1 MKFVEAVNQIEKKY
15 GKQVFDHLEDYA
27 EDEAAQLLLEERKRL
42 SSKANK
48 KSKRGK
54 NPGAA
59 ALRSM
64 IENGYTYV
72 EIAMVTGLSS
82 AAVGKISGKYGL
94 RELYYKMH
102 PNVRRLDVKVLCVN
116 RSTGEQV
123 EFKTLSAAERT
134 FGLPHCAL
142 SERTK
147 NGRTF
152 VHGDWEIRR
161 IRRNKNES

>member
-1 MKFVEAVNQIEKKY
+1 MKFVEAVNLIESRY
-15 GKQVFDHLEDYA
+15 GMQAFDHLEDYS
-27 EDEAAQLLLEERKRL
+27 EDEAVQILLEERKQSRA
-42 SSKANK
+42 KNK
-48 KSKRGK
+48 KKCARGK
-54 NPGAA
+54 DPGAA

-94 RELYYKMH
+94 REFYYKMH

-123 EFKTLSAAERT
+123 EFKTLSAAERA

-142 SERTK
+142 SEWTR

-152 VHGDWEIRR
+152 VHGDWEIKR
-161 IRRNKNES
+161 EQ

>member
-1 MKFVEAVNQIEKKY
+1 MKFVEAVNRIESEY
-15 GKQVFDHLEDYA
+15 GKQAFDHLEDYA
-27 EDEAAQLLLEERKRL
+27 ENEAAQILLEERKRS
-42 SSKANK
+42 SSKSK
-48 KSKRGK
+48 KKGKRGK
-54 NPGAA
+54 NPGAT

-72 EIAMVTGLSS
+72 EMAMATGLSS

-94 RELYYKMH
+94 RDLYYKMH
-102 PNVRRLDVKVLCVN
+102 PNVRRLDVKVLCAN
-116 RSTGEQV
+116 RLTGEQV
-123 EFKTLSAAERT
+123 EFKTLSSTEHA
-134 FGLPHCAL
+134 FGLPRCAL

-161 IRRNKNES
+161 KS

>member
-1 MKFVEAVNQIEKKY
+1 MRFVEAVNWIEKCY
-15 GKQVFDHLEDYA
+15 GMQAFDHIEDYA
-27 EDEAAQLLLEERKRL
+27 DDEAVQILLEERKRS

-59 ALRSM
+59 TLRNM

-72 EIAMVTGLSS
+72 EMAMATGLSS

-123 EFKTLSAAERT
+123 NSKPCQPLSTLLDCPTALCQNGQKTGELLYT
-134 FGLPHCAL
+134 VTG
-142 SERTK
+142 K
-147 NGRTF
+147 
-152 VHGDWEIRR
+152 
-161 IRRNKNES
+161 

>member
-1 MKFVEAVNQIEKKY
+1 MRFVEAVNWIEKCY
-15 GKQVFDHLEDYA
+15 GMQAFDHIEDYA
-27 EDEAAQLLLEERKRL
+27 DDEAVQILLEERKRS

-59 ALRSM
+59 TLRNM
-64 IENGYTYV
+64 TENGYTYV
-72 EIAMVTGLSS
+72 EMAMATGLSS

-116 RSTGEQV
+116 RSTGERR
-123 EFKTLSAAERT
+123 EYKTMSAAERAL
-134 FGLPHCAL
+134 GLYHCAL
-142 SERTK
+142 SQNTK
-147 NGRTF
+147 NGKTF
-152 VHGDWEIRR
+152 AHGDWEFRR
-161 IRRNKNES
+161 AN

>member
-1 MKFVEAVNQIEKKY
+1 MRFVEAVNWIEKCC
-15 GKQVFDHLEDYA
+15 GMQAFDHIEDYA
-27 EDEAAQLLLEERKRL
+27 DDEAVQILLEERKRS

-59 ALRSM
+59 TLRNM

-72 EIAMVTGLSS
+72 EMAMATGLSS

-102 PNVRRLDVKVLCVN
+102 PNVRRLDVKVLCAN
-116 RSTGEQV
+116 RLTGEQR
-123 EFKTLSAAERT
+123 EYKTMSAAERA
-134 FGLPHCAL
+134 FGLRSFAL
-142 SERTK
+142 SQNTK

-152 VHGDWEIRR
+152 VHGDWEFRR
-161 IRRNKNES
+161 EIK

>member
-1 MKFVEAVNQIEKKY
+1 MKFVEAVNRIESRY
-15 GKQVFDHLEDYA
+15 GKQAFDHLEDYA
-27 EDEAAQLLLEERKRL
+27 EDGTVQILLEERKR
-42 SSKANK
+42 SNSKSK
-48 KSKRGK
+48 KKGKRGK

-123 EFKTLSAAERT
+123 EFKTLSAGERA
-134 FGLPHCAL
+134 FGFPHCAL

-161 IRRNKNES
+161 KS

>member
-1 MKFVEAVNQIEKKY
+1 MRFVEAVNWIEKCY
-15 GKQVFDHLEDYA
+15 GMQAFDHIEDYA
-27 EDEAAQLLLEERKRL
+27 DDEAVQILLEERKRS

-59 ALRSM
+59 TLRNM

-72 EIAMVTGLSS
+72 EMAMATGLSS

-102 PNVRRLDVKVLCVN
+102 PDVRRFDVKVSCVN
-116 RSTGEQV
+116 RSTGERR
-123 EFKTLSAAERT
+123 EYKTMSAAERAL
-134 FGLPHCAL
+134 GLYHCAL
-142 SERTK
+142 SQNTK
-147 NGRTF
+147 NGKTF
-152 VHGDWEIRR
+152 AHGDWEFRR
-161 IRRNKNES
+161 AN

>member
-1 MKFVEAVNQIEKKY
+1 MRFVEAVNWIEKCY
-15 GKQVFDHLEDYA
+15 GMQAFDHIEDYA
-27 EDEAAQLLLEERKRL
+27 DDEAVQILLEERKRS

-59 ALRSM
+59 TLRNM

-72 EIAMVTGLSS
+72 EMAMATGLSS

-102 PNVRRLDVKVLCVN
+102 PMFEGLMSKCYASIAQQASKWNSKPCQPLSTLLDCPTALCQN
-116 RSTGEQV
+116 GQKTGELLYTV
-123 EFKTLSAAERT
+123 TGK
-134 FGLPHCAL
+134 
-142 SERTK
+142 
-147 NGRTF
+147 
-152 VHGDWEIRR
+152 
-161 IRRNKNES
+161 